1 MNEQKKRKIII
12 GSLCAVILLMAV
24 GYAAFQTVLNISGT
38 SNITSNW
45 NVKITDIDSK
55 NVIGK
60 ATNNGDPTFTNTT
73 ATFKTSLVS
82 PGDSIEYE
90 ITIANA
96 GNLNAELKNINLVTS
111 DNPAIKFTTSGI
123 QKGDIINAGD
133 TSTLLVKVEYLASV
147 SSDPSV
153 KTSNLTISLDFEQ
166 STSSDVKAGNLTGTI
181 LYEGNPLPES
191 LYNTK
196 TIKLV
201 NNSTSAEYTATYEAT
216 TGNYTFNSLPY
227 STYNL
232 TIEFN
237 NPDGTSYITSVD
249 NIIIDSATKQLD
261 LVLTKKNTAGP
272 GPIG

>member
-111 DNPAIKFTTSGI
+111 DS
-123 QKGDIINAGD
+123 
-133 TSTLLVKVEYLASV
+133 
-147 SSDPSV
+147 PSH
-153 KTSNLTISLDFEQ
+153 KI
-166 STSSDVKAGNLTGTI
+166 
-181 LYEGNPLPES
+181 YH
-191 LYNTK
+191 
-196 TIKLV
+196 
-201 NNSTSAEYTATYEAT
+201 
-216 TGNYTFNSLPY
+216 
-227 STYNL
+227 
-232 TIEFN
+232 
-237 NPDGTSYITSVD
+237 
-249 NIIIDSATKQLD
+249 
-261 LVLTKKNTAGP
+261 
-272 GPIG
+272 